1 MKTRYWLCSGWQL
14 DTSIKEHI
22 KQGRLNFCLQQVF
35 LHQVSRLRPRRRHKV
50 SNCHLLSAQL
60 TPLSSGY
67 CWWPWES
74 SSRPPPS
81 RPIMSKVLSGGGT
94 SAGHTIYMPIARR
107 AQSFAGQWHALEFI
121 EFILPILLTFRP
133 SRSPST
139 AAPDRQPPVFPSHFI
154 HIIPIVLSWI
164 WLTECETV
172 VKVF

>member
-1 MKTRYWLCSGWQL
+1 MKTRYWLCSGSQL

-74 SSRPPPS
+74 GSRPPPS
-81 RPIMSKVLSGGGT
+81 RPIMSKVLSGGGLPWP
-94 SAGHTIYMPIARR
+94 SPAHTIYMPIARR
-107 AQSFAGQWHALEFI
+107 ALREASGQWHALEFI
-121 EFILPILLTFRP
+121 EFILPILLTSRP
-133 SRSPST
+133 GSPST
-139 AAPDRQPPVFPSHFI
+139 ASWSATCCLCFVISFTSFSSSQL
-154 HIIPIVLSWI
+154 LS
-164 WLTECETV
+164 TSA
-172 VKVF
+172 